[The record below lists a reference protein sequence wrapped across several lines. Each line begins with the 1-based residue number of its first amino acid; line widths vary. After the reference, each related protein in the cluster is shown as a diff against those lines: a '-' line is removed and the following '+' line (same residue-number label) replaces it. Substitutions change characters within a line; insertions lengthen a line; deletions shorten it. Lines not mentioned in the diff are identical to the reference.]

1 MRLKQTEGGRVK
13 VKGHMCGDG
22 TRWAVESSGGE
33 GMKGGITGE
42 EDLGQAWQM
51 LPLSADYPAWTK
63 PTTPHSHTVHVI
75 AMSTVHVTSLNNKVL
90 CWNKC
95 TSKIKI

>member
-42 EDLGQAWQM
+42 EDLGQA
-51 LPLSADYPAWTK
+51 
-63 PTTPHSHTVHVI
+63 
-75 AMSTVHVTSLNNKVL
+75 
-90 CWNKC
+90 
-95 TSKIKI
+95 